1 MRELFC
7 VVCLLVSGCK
17 FNLEFLQERRPLL
30 LFGEPWYWTCWN
42 LIALGYFF
50 HPIYL
55 CRTDWGFAFRPKNT
69 FSHRK
74 GLIRLD
80 NNSTGDC
87 LSESNKKQVNIP
99 KERLDNS
106 TGDCLSESNQNQV
119 NIPKERLAEAAT
131 TSTTTD
137 RCGSDQIQ
145 QRSESW
151 KLRIEE
157 IDPSVIDE
165 LPKEIQDEIQA
176 WLRPSKRPHRVK
188 RGFTIA
194 DYFSPS
200 KNR

>member
-1 MRELFC
+1 M
-7 VVCLLVSGCK
+7 
-17 FNLEFLQERRPLL
+17 
-30 LFGEPWYWTCWN
+30 
-42 LIALGYFF
+42 
-50 HPIYL
+50 
-55 CRTDWGFAFRPKNT
+55 
-69 FSHRK
+69 FSHHK

-87 LSESNKKQVNIP
+87 LSESNQKQLNIP

-119 NIPKERLAEAAT
+119 NIPKERLAESAT
-131 TSTTTD
+131 TSTTTY

-145 QRSESW
+145 QRSEAW
-151 KLRIEE
+151 KFRIEE

-188 RGFTIA
+188 QGFTIA